1 MGELYYT
8 VLDHNGDERELQF
21 SDDDEE
27 WGCLCTFAHNDGDTL
42 TPDRV
47 RSLALFGAACRLE
60 FDNLLPHGILPGAV
74 PQWIRDE
81 IKRIIPIEEKNE
93 IVHLSE
99 TQAIPLTGDD

>member
-8 VLDHNGDERELQF
+8 ILDHNGDERELQF

-27 WGCLCTFAHNDGDTL
+27 FGCLCTFDNNDQYAL

-60 FDNLLPHGILPGAV
+60 FDNALPHGILPGAV

-81 IKRIIPIEEKNE
+81 IKRIIPVEEKNE
-93 IVHLSE
+93 IMHFSE
-99 TQAIPLTGDD
+99 TQAIALARDD